1 MNRKPPIFRIV
12 IECSGL
18 PSEAGA
24 QGADD
29 ITRRF
34 AMRPWHANALCN
46 WDGARL
52 ILTAENDFDPQ
63 GLALMDEFSDE
74 ISACI
79 SEAFDGDL
87 RLVSAI
93 RL

>member
-1 MNRKPPIFRIV
+1 MNQKPIIYRIV
-12 IECSGL
+12 IECSGVS
-18 PSEAGA
+18 PEAGA

-29 ITRRF
+29 ITRGF
-34 AMRPWHANALCN
+34 AMRPWHGNAVCC
-46 WDGARL
+46 WDGRRL

-79 SEAFDGDL
+79 TEAFDGDL
-87 RLVSAI
+87 RLVSATK
-93 RL
+93 L